1 MTTAK
6 MRNIGPKSAAWLRQ
20 VGLRTL
26 DDLAAV
32 GTVEAFMRVKRAG
45 FKPGLNLL
53 YAIEG
58 ALLDCHC
65 NWTAAWHLMQR
76 DGLAAPPCTVTAS
89 YAVELRRPTPSAGPL
104 RLSARP
110 VSSEGDR
117 VVVEGTL
124 EAGGKICDTF
134 RGTFV
139 AVKPGHPA
147 YHRW

>member
-20 VGLRTL
+20 VGLRSL

-58 ALLDCHC
+58 ALLDCH
-65 NWTAAWHLMQR
+65 WQEVPEERRHELIVAADAATALLPPPRNRPA
-76 DGLAAPPCTVTAS
+76 AAPVTTTHMEDTS
-89 YAVELRRPTPSAGPL
+89 E
-104 RLSARP
+104 
-110 VSSEGDR
+110 SS
-117 VVVEGTL
+117 
-124 EAGGKICDTF
+124 GGGFDGMFDSPDT
-134 RGTFV
+134 GS
-139 AVKPGHPA
+139 GGSDD
-147 YHRW
+147 